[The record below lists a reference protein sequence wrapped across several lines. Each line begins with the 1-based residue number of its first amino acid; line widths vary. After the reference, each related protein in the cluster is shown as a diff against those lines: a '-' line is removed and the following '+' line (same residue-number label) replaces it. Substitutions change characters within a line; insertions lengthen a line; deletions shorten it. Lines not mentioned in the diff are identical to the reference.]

1 MATSRSDLD
10 GISDMLNNV
19 KNPQDMQHYMLPE
32 IEVTGKSGIG
42 NIPSR
47 PTKAINSSEDGNN
60 GDGVKNVVN
69 TQLANEFTGTKNRK
83 RQQKKLEKAA
93 NKGELQIK
101 PGERLGLEGGSD
113 YYVHGSNVL
122 SDVDLED
129 GNVTGVNTPKSG
141 FLQRI
146 KKNK

>member
-10 GISDMLNNV
+10 GISDILNNV
-19 KNPQDMQHYMLPE
+19 KNPQSMQHYMLPE
-32 IEVTGKSGIG
+32 FEVTGKSGIG
-42 NIPSR
+42 KIESR
-47 PTKAINSSEDGNN
+47 PAQLIKSDT
-60 GDGVKNVVN
+60 GDKRIQNVVN
-69 TQLANEFTGTKNRK
+69 TQLANDFTGTKNRK

-101 PGERLGLEGGSD
+101 PGESLALEGGSD
-113 YYVHGSNVL
+113 YYTQGSNVL

-129 GNVTGVNTPKSG
+129 GNVIGVNTPKSG